1 MKQRSALT
9 GYLYISPLLIGVLL
23 FSLYPV
29 AQVIWMSLNDIELA
43 NLREATFVGLRNYSR
58 ILRMEDPSF
67 LGVLRI
73 TFVFVGGSV
82 VLHILIGL
90 GLALLLNLP
99 WVQGRNFFRNLYMI
113 PWITA
118 GIMVG
123 YTWSFLFEPRAGIL
137 NYLLGLAGLPAQ
149 SWTADPALA
158 LPSIVIANVWRGVP
172 YSLIMQTAGLQSINT
187 ELYDAAVVDG
197 ASQLQILGRIT
208 LPLIREFL
216 LLNLVLDTGLTFH
229 VFDTI
234 FAMTAGGPLH
244 RTETFSINMYL
255 RAFKF
260 GELGMG
266 SAIGMILL
274 IISLILAF
282 VYMRFFRWR
291 GDRRG

>member
-1 MKQRSALT
+1 MQRKALY
-9 GYLYISPLLIGVLL
+9 GYLYISPLLIGVLA

-29 AQVIWMSLNDIELA
+29 AQVVWMSLQDIELA
-43 NLREATFVGLRNYSR
+43 NLREGTFVGLRNYGR

-67 LGVLRI
+67 LDVLRI
-73 TFVFVGGSV
+73 TFTFVGGSV
-82 VLHILIGL
+82 LLHVGIGL
-90 GLALLLNLP
+90 ALALLLNLP
-99 WVQGRNFFRNLYMI
+99 WVWGRTFLRNLYTI

-137 NYLLGLAGLPAQ
+137 NYLLSLVSLPAQ

-158 LPSIVIANVWRGVP
+158 LPSIIAANVWRGVP
-172 YSLIMQTAGLQSINT
+172 YSLIMQTAGLQSISM
-187 ELYDAAVVDG
+187 ELYDAALVDG
-197 ASQLQILGRIT
+197 ASPMQTLRRIT
-208 LPLIREFL
+208 LPLIKEFL

-234 FAMTAGGPLH
+234 FAMTAGGPMH

-255 RAFKF
+255 RAFRF

-274 IISLILAF
+274 LISLLLAV
-282 VYMRFFRWR
+282 VYMRFFRTGANR
-291 GDRRG
+291 NA

>member
-1 MKQRSALT
+1 MRRKALA
-9 GYLYISPLLIGVLL
+9 GYLYISPLLLGVLL

-29 AQVIWMSLNDIELA
+29 VQVIWMSLQDIELA
-43 NLREATFVGLRNYSR
+43 NLREGTFVGLRNYAR
-58 ILRMEDPSF
+58 IFAMEDPSF
-67 LGVLRI
+67 LEVLRI

-82 VLHILIGL
+82 VLHIALGL

-99 WVQGRNFFRNLYMI
+99 WVWGRNFFRNLYTV

-137 NYLLGLAGLPAQ
+137 NYLMSLAHLPAQ

-158 LPSIVIANVWRGVP
+158 LPSIIAANVWRGVP

-197 ASQLQILGRIT
+197 ASQPQILARIT

-266 SAIGMILL
+266 SAIGMVLLL
-274 IISLILAF
+274 ISLVLALI
-282 VYMRFFRWR
+282 YMRFFRAKA
-291 GDRRG
+291 DRHG